1 MYKIYLTAKRDSQ
14 IESSFYYDEKLQ
26 PGLDVLHN
34 NTMYET
40 IHSREVSEIYSSE
53 EIKEECIRVLN
64 KTYHTC
70 SENEIE
76 YIIYSLDKK
85 TVDNLNDMSNE

>member
-53 EIKEECIRVLN
+53 EIKEEFIKVLC
-64 KTYHTC
+64 KAYHGCTD
-70 SENEIE
+70 SEMD
-76 YIIYSLDKK
+76 YILYSLDKK
-85 TVDNLNDMSNE
+85 TVDNLNEMSHE